1 MPGVKLESRAGV
13 RDTLTTVPS
22 TLTTHQL
29 TIVEY
34 LDILG
39 GTGTPEGPAGVL
51 GHYKSCPCQVDA
63 ESSLR
68 AIPLGTVT
76 VTSRGERNGLSIA
89 ASGKCGVIGDNFE

>member
-1 MPGVKLESRAGV
+1 MPGVQLESRAKV
-13 RDTLTTVPS
+13 RDTLTTVPP

-29 TIVEY
+29 TIIEY

-51 GHYKSCPCQVDA
+51 RDYKPCPCQVDA

-76 VTSRGERNGLSIA
+76 VASSGEWNGLSIA
-89 ASGKCGVIGDNFE
+89 ASGKCRVIGDDFE

>member
-1 MPGVKLESRAGV
+1 MPGVQLESRARV
-13 RDTLTTVPS
+13 RDTLTTVPP

-29 TIVEY
+29 TVIEY

-51 GHYKSCPCQVDA
+51 RDYKPCPCQVDA

-76 VTSRGERNGLSIA
+76 VASSGKWNGLFIA
-89 ASGKCGVIGDNFE
+89 ASGKCGVIGDDFE